1 MDPIH
6 MTAQDRQDRKESRT
20 MRRIRAQPNV
30 VARGL
35 ALFCLGLV
43 HGGGLAAYDGPYP
56 AELLQAKLLEVAR
69 TLRDCHL
76 VVVTRQENRVFRR
89 DGKLFVDSSPE
100 GGSTQVSFFEVWLS
114 GDDAQIQMRT
124 QLGTGPGTAQP
135 WWSEVPMA
143 PSPSPLQS
151 ADLLQT
157 DRFVAFLRGNGEH
170 LFAEFRPMPPTRPAP
185 TPGLYSRSRSHG
197 VTSEPFVPLVGLQR
211 SWRLPR
217 GRGGWPVVDLLA
229 ERPLAHWRVVRTE
242 MRDNKE
248 LLYVEVASQD
258 KPNEFPLKTRRGT
271 LAVWP
276 IWKVWFSL
284 DERLAPVRLED
295 SARYVFDGRE
305 FPLEYEKPA
314 APLIVYEASDFFQ
327 IRPGVWFP
335 RSGKQEQYRRSPD
348 APPSAP
354 FDPDR
359 LVDKLLAQ
367 NRKFVQTPY
376 VLANRK
382 EWRVLSLTLIPP
394 RDDLWVD
401 PPDGVSVHDLNTDR
415 YHVQGKTDEESDKI
429 LGIVREPRVPREGG
443 PALRRHIWPVV
454 FVVLNAVAICAFLL
468 RRLVLRKHPSK

>member
-1 MDPIH
+1 ML
-6 MTAQDRQDRKESRT
+6 
-20 MRRIRAQPNV
+20 RIRNASY
-30 VARGL
+30 L
-35 ALFCLGLV
+35 AAMKMALCCLGLV
-43 HGGGLAAYDGPYP
+43 HGGGLAADDGPYT

-76 VVVTRQENRVFRR
+76 VVATRQENRAYDH
-89 DGKLFVDSSPE
+89 DGKFFVDSSPE
-100 GGSTQVSFFEVWLS
+100 GGSTQVSFFEVWFS

-170 LFAEFRPMPPTRPAP
+170 LFAEFRPIPPTRPAP

-211 SWRLPR
+211 SWRLPL
-217 GRGGWPVVDLLA
+217 GRGGWPVVDQLA

-248 LLYVEVASQD
+248 LLYVEVALQD
-258 KPNEFPLKTRRGT
+258 TPAEFPLKKRPGT
-271 LAVWP
+271 LALWP
-276 IWKVWFSL
+276 IWRVWFAPQ
-284 DERLAPVRLED
+284 EGLAPVRVER

-305 FPLEYEKPA
+305 FLLEFGKST
-314 APLIVYEASDFFQ
+314 APVFVYEASDFFQ

-335 RSGKQEQYRRSPD
+335 RSGKEETCVRSPA
-348 APPSAP
+348 APPIS

-359 LVDKLLAQ
+359 MVDKLLAQ
-367 NRKFVQTPY
+367 NGYVVEDPY
-376 VLANRK
+376 VLMGRK

-394 RDDLWVD
+394 RDDLWVE
-401 PPDGVSVHDLNTDR
+401 PPDGVSVYDLNTDR

-443 PALRRHIWPVV
+443 PALRRHIWTIV

-468 RRLVLRKHPSK
+468 RRVIVRRRPSK